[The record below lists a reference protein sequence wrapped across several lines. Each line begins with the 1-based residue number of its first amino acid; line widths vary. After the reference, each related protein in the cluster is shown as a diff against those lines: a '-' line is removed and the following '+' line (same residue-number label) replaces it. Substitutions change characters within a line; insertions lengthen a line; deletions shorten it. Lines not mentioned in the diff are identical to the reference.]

1 MKIKVLASGSS
12 GNCYLL
18 QDKEETLIL
27 ECGIRY
33 KQILEGLDYDLSN
46 VVGCLVT
53 HEHKDHS
60 KAMLD
65 LNKNGIDVYASL
77 GTFETLKI
85 ENHRT
90 KVIKSEKIFKV
101 GNFTVLPFT
110 AKHDAEEP
118 LGFLINHEKIGNLL
132 FLTDSYYCE
141 YNFNN
146 LNHILVE
153 CNYAK
158 DLLDENIENGLI
170 PLSLRNRITRSHFEL
185 NNVID
190 FLKANDL
197 KNIRTIMIMHL
208 SSQNSNEEYFKNQ
221 IQKNIGLP
229 VEVARKGLEVYL

>member
-190 FLKANDL
+190 FFKANDL

>member
-1 MKIKVLASGSS
+1 MTGVQTCA
-12 GNCYLL
+12 
-18 QDKEETLIL
+18 
-27 ECGIRY
+27 
-33 KQILEGLDYDLSN
+33 
-46 VVGCLVT
+46 
-53 HEHKDHS
+53 
-60 KAMLD
+60 
-65 LNKNGIDVYASL
+65 
-77 GTFETLKI
+77 
-85 ENHRT
+85 
-90 KVIKSEKIFKV
+90 
-101 GNFTVLPFT
+101 LP
-110 AKHDAEEP
+110 
-118 LGFLINHEKIGNLL
+118 I
-132 FLTDSYYCE
+132 Y
-141 YNFNN
+141 FNN

-190 FLKANDL
+190 FFKANDL